1 MKRLAGGLAI
11 VLLIAGAGLVVYV
24 SPFSRSSSE
33 PGEQPRAGTGPARIL
48 LNEIQFLPGSNQPP
62 WIEIVNAGGATG
74 TLDGLVLDNHD
85 GQTFVLPDR
94 LTLRTG
100 TVIVVR
106 FDGQTGADAT
116 TVHAPA
122 TFLAPNGAAHLRSA
136 QGPLDRIA
144 WGDGQTGAANLSRGG
159 FDAGL
164 APGSTLGRVPGT
176 TGTDPLEWVSYA
188 PDQATPGMANQQPA
202 VEVMMPMDGAIV
214 SAATVDL
221 AWYTVPATARYRLQ
235 IASEPSFASPLLD
248 RTVDAPPVT
257 TPALAPGSYLWRVQA
272 IGLNGSVAGYSMPNA
287 LIVRAARPRAVRNE
301 SLFERLFPVL
311 HAAARQPGSIDN
323 VLPTVLD
330 VPLIHQHKDTRMLLL
345 ESPREGAGR
354 SGHAWDEDHG
364 EFASWDA
371 ADSMNAAPAS
381 LAMLVQY
388 YKQRF
393 NYPGRLSQDRIN
405 YEVFH
410 AESAGP
416 EGDLNWGRSYN
427 RARLT
432 KAMAFAFGVPP
443 SIDPVDDDELWIAAL
458 WGARIEAGMP
468 GIACKNRH
476 CVAIVGAGTN
486 AGMLV
491 INDPGSRGTYL
502 APFRVLRGATVFV
515 MARPDG
521 VNASVDPIVVR
532 PRSDEAG
539 IAADSD
545 GDGVVDFDE
554 LNRFHTNPKSKDT
567 DHDELPD
574 KQDIRAS
581 VHDPRHGF
589 AHGGTGRDFD
599 GDGKPMELDADADG
613 GGCLDGWEDENK
625 NGRFEPGP
633 AERDN
638 FAKDDDGCISGS
650 HRFVH
655 DSFWTHPTNGDTQK
669 LDALTEIQFSLREAG
684 GSHRGRA
691 TVTYMD
697 RQAVTRP
704 QPAPCQNWVNTTDPY
719 EYVVEVHANTVAM
732 PDGTLAVSI
741 GTPAGWEP
749 PKVRVVSSCPTST
762 PFEQPGPG
770 VGLGGFLR
778 NGVFDERVDMPLD
791 LEGATGRKFYE
802 THIRI
807 GSGRR

>member
-1 MKRLAGGLAI
+1 MKRLAVGLGI
-11 VLLIAGAGLVVYV
+11 LLIAGAGLAVYV
-24 SPFSRSSSE
+24 YPSSRATAAS
-33 PGEQPRAGTGPARIL
+33 GEQPIAGTGPARIL
-48 LNEIQFLPGSNQPP
+48 LNEILFQPGPNQPP

-74 TLDGLVLDNHD
+74 TLDGLVLENDD
-85 GQTFVLPDR
+85 GGTFALPDR
-94 LTLRTG
+94 LALRADA
-100 TVIVVR
+100 VMVVR
-106 FDGQTGADAT
+106 FDGQTGAEAA

-122 TFLAPNGAAHLRSA
+122 AFLALNGAIRLRGA

-144 WGDGQTGAANLSRGG
+144 WGDGQAGAANLSRGG
-159 FDAGL
+159 FDDGL
-164 APGSTLGRVPGT
+164 APGSTLGRVPGS
-176 TGTDPLEWVSYA
+176 TGADPLEWVSYA
-188 PDQATPGMANQQPA
+188 PEQSTPGTVNQQPA

-221 AWYTVPATARYRLQ
+221 AWYTVPATSRYRLQ
-235 IASEPSFASPLLD
+235 IATDPSFASPLLD
-248 RTVDAPPVT
+248 RTVEAPPVT
-257 TPALAPGSYLWRVQA
+257 TPALAAGSYLWRVQA
-272 IGLNGSVAGYSMPNA
+272 IGVTGSAAGYSMPHG
-287 LIVRAARPRAVRNE
+287 LIVRAAQPRAVRDE
-301 SLFERLFPVL
+301 SPIERLFPVL
-311 HAAARQPGSIDN
+311 HAAAPQPESIDRE
-323 VLPTVLD
+323 LPTVLD

-345 ESPREGAGR
+345 ETRREAA
-354 SGHAWDEDHG
+354 GHAWDGDHG
-364 EFASWDA
+364 ELALWDP
-371 ADSMNAAPAS
+371 ADNMNCAPAS

-393 NYPGRLSQDRIN
+393 SYPGRLSQDRIN
-405 YEVFH
+405 YETFH

-416 EGDLNWGRSYN
+416 EGDLNWGRGYN
-427 RARLT
+427 RERLT
-432 KAMAFAFGVPP
+432 RAMAFAFGVPP
-443 SIDPVDDDELWIAAL
+443 QIDPPTDGDALAMEAL
-458 WGARIEAGMP
+458 WSARMDAGMP
-468 GIACKNRH
+468 GIACKSGH
-476 CVAIVGAGTN
+476 CVVIAGAGGRTPL
-486 AGMLV
+486 LV

-502 APFRVLRGATVFV
+502 APLRALLGATVFV
-515 MARPDG
+515 MARPNG
-521 VNASVDPIVVR
+521 AYASADPILVR

-539 IAADSD
+539 IDTDSD

-554 LNRFHTNPKSKDT
+554 INRFHTNPKSKDS

-574 KQDIRAS
+574 KQDISAS
-581 VHDPRHGF
+581 VHDRRHGF

-599 GDGKPMELDADADG
+599 GDGKPMELDTDADG

-625 NGRFEPGP
+625 DGKFEPGP

-638 FAKDDDGCISGS
+638 FAKEDDGCISGS

-704 QPAPCQNWVNTTDPY
+704 HPATCQNWINSTDPY
-719 EYVVEVHANTVAM
+719 EYVVEVHANTVQM
-732 PDGTLAVSI
+732 PDGTLSVSI

-749 PKVRVVSSCPTST
+749 PKVRVVSSCPTAT

-778 NGVFDERVDMPLD
+778 NGVFDERVDIPLD
-791 LEGATGRKFYE
+791 LEGATGKKFYE